1 MIQISVMYPDQPDA
15 RFDMTYYTEIHL
27 PLVQRLTGPACR
39 KVAAQRGVTGAG
51 PGSRPAYVAMGH
63 LYFDSVQDFERA
75 FAPHAEQILGDLPNF
90 TNLQPTIQISDVVV
104 G

>member
-1 MIQISVMYPDQPDA
+1 MIQISVMYPDQADA

-27 PLVQRLTGPACR
+27 PLVQRLTGAACR
-39 KVAAQRGVTGAG
+39 KVAAQLGVAG
-51 PGSRPAYVAMGH
+51 GQPGSRPTYVAMGH
-63 LYFDSVQDFERA
+63 LYFDSVQDFEKA
-75 FAPHAEQILGDLPNF
+75 FGPHAKEILGDLPNF

>member
-1 MIQISVMYPDQPDA
+1 MIQISVMYPDQADA

-27 PLVQRLTGPACR
+27 PLVQRLTGAACR
-39 KVAAQRGVTGAG
+39 KVAAQRGVAG
-51 PGSRPAYVAMGH
+51 GQPGSRPTYVAMGH
-63 LYFDSVQDFERA
+63 LYFDSVQDFEQA
-75 FAPHAEQILGDLPNF
+75 FGPHAKEILGDLPNF